1 MCRRGSNSFSIFV
14 LTRVSG
20 NFLSSL
26 CGAIVTQNIGSYLPI
41 SMGSFIVR
49 VIDALTMPTGEME
62 VAQLLDY
69 QVPRQIVAYFL
80 IEDESPSNKNGLN
93 WSVELR
99 IRIASLGT
107 PVLESLTHRGL
118 SIQKQITVDG
128 IGNYVFTAEHSGV
141 SRKQIALVE
150 KNLSELIDQSL
161 SLMLES
167 HFPTPDG
174 GFTVLSRVRKVDQK
188 DLLRFRKEMRNRAAK
203 TRLTPEFL
211 STIAKIYQE
220 EVARSKKA
228 GDRCRTTEVIREA
241 TGFRS
246 SRGTVEAWVSK
257 ARSDGFL
264 SETEKKKV
272 SAPKAG
278 SKSKTKQR
286 RGSNDKKQRAK

>member
-1 MCRRGSNSFSIFV
+1 V
-14 LTRVSG
+14 
-20 NFLSSL
+20 
-26 CGAIVTQNIGSYLPI
+26 IV
-41 SMGSFIVR
+41 V
-49 VIDALTMPTGEME
+49 DALTMPTGEME

-69 QVPRQIVAYFL
+69 QVPREIVAYFL

-99 IRIASLGT
+99 IKIGSLGT
-107 PVLESLTHRGL
+107 PFLQSLTHRGL
-118 SIQKQITVDG
+118 SIQKQLTVDG
-128 IGNYVFTAEHSGV
+128 IGNYVSTAEHSAV

-167 HFPTPDG
+167 HLPTPNG
-174 GFTVLSRVRKVDQK
+174 GFTVLSRARKVDQK

-211 STIAKIYQE
+211 SFIAKIHRE

-241 TGFRS
+241 TGFKNDKK
-246 SRGTVEAWVSK
+246 TVEAWVSK
-257 ARSDGFL
+257 ARREGFL
-264 SETEKKKV
+264 TKTDKKKV
-272 SAPKAG
+272 SATKAG
-278 SKSKTKQR
+278 RKKTTT
-286 RGSNDKKQRAK
+286 KKKG